1 MSFGLGFKTQ
11 LQQDPCDITGIP
23 VRICHLKS
31 HRVMEVSENRNISA
45 IGKTMPLL
53 QKLPV
58 CKAGTCQTDLGL
70 HSTFTIFLAA
80 QLQCVLSHNLLGCAV
95 FYPITC

>member
-31 HRVMEVSENRNISA
+31 HRVMEVSENCNISA
-45 IGKTMPLL
+45 LGPTMPLL
-53 QKLPV
+53 RKLPV
-58 CKAGTCQTDLGL
+58 CKAGTCQTDLGFAF
-70 HSTFTIFLAA
+70 HIYYIS
-80 QLQCVLSHNLLGCAV
+80 CCPVAV
-95 FYPITC
+95 HVP